1 MRARFA
7 VCLVL
12 VLAAAGL
19 VAAAPV
25 DLKPDSPAARV
36 DGKPITVGELQRECL
51 ARFGAGTLGQMV
63 DAMIVDQE
71 AQKRKITV
79 TELEITTQT
88 GQTQAAIEAQK
99 AQSGMGFQEWS
110 AMRRISLREIL
121 QQSRTEILLEKMVEG
136 NVKVS
141 DDDVSKYYNAN
152 RDKFRQPERM
162 LISHIAVEKQEDA
175 DRVRQDIVQGKMTFG
190 DAARKYSIDP
200 YSQQNGGVWGWIVRG
215 DDPIQ
220 VAAFALK
227 KDGDLAPVIKGKKG
241 FEIIR
246 RDGYQSESIPPF
258 EDMQPKIKGA
268 PPPRADRA
276 PLPANAGRP
285 PPHRERR
292 NADRF
297 QRPQRRRASPPGRRQ
312 SSAARH
318 AARDRWRRCAR
329 RRRQQVAAPRHPR

>member
-258 EDMQPKIKGA
+258 EDMQPKIKELLRREQIGRLSQQMLADLRRTANVETLIDFNGLNDDVRRLLDAAKAQQPATPPATGGA
-268 PPPRADRA
+268 
-276 PLPANAGRP
+276 
-285 PPHRERR
+285 
-292 NADRF
+292 
-297 QRPQRRRASPPGRRQ
+297 
-312 SSAARH
+312 
-318 AARDRWRRCAR
+318 
-329 RRRQQVAAPRHPR
+329 AAPAAGGNK